1 MVKNTHPLPLT
12 FDRVRSQV
20 LNDFVMSE
28 KKRLEDADLRYLR
41 DKADILIADDYAD
54 AYENSQAEKTE
65 KGTEADKPVAQAK
78 P

>member
-54 AYENSQAEKTE
+54 AYEKSQAEKTE